1 MLKKTLYLVALAF
14 SFSYAQNAGLAA
26 EETAAGIQWRA
37 SSYTCWDYLEQRQEV
52 DEGAWEA
59 LSAAEQK
66 TTLAEAKRACAEAGK
81 SVKLLSASPLDGDLL
96 LEIDAESE
104 ADAKA
109 CYKQEGREL
118 SEKLRILK
126 GISARRE
133 NGALTENDIKWLED
147 NDVSWFG
154 QYKDSYKLQ
163 ALKPRIGED
172 AAKHQKQFDKFNAEG
187 TGSRLSGI
195 SGKAGHGDTAAL
207 DKFFDGGAAK
217 RQAGDLTGSA
227 LSGKG
232 LALKPGAMAT
242 AGKSPEEQKI
252 ELMQKGKAP
261 PALEGK
267 APENPK
273 INKAGVVYQKIE
285 GNLYAT
291 GANKTGDIYTMAIN
305 QGQTGDCYFLA
316 SAASIA
322 KKDPQFI
329 KDSIH
334 ENADGTYSVDF
345 YRERP
350 WYKFWGPAYTKET
363 VTVDNQFP
371 TKGGSPEFNNSKGTS
386 EAGKRENMWGMV
398 YEKAYAKFQG
408 SYDAIGKG
416 GWPSEAM
423 TQITG
428 KPSTTQL
435 AKSTS
440 LATLA
445 EWEKKGYAI
454 SAGSYKTPTDTSVVG
469 GHAYYIL
476 GVDTEKGT
484 VTLGNP
490 WGFKNVTL
498 TEAEFQ
504 KNYEGVYVNPI
515 QKE

>member
-26 EETAAGIQWRA
+26 EETAAGVQWRA
-37 SSYTCWDYLEQRQEV
+37 SGYTCWDYLEQRQEV
-52 DEGAWEA
+52 DEASWDT
-59 LSAAEQK
+59 LTAAEQK
-66 TTLAEAKRACAEAGK
+66 TTLAEAKRACTEAGK
-81 SVKLLSASPLDGDLL
+81 SVKLLSDRPLDGDLL
-96 LEIDAESE
+96 LGIDADGE

-109 CYKQEGREL
+109 CYKQEGRVL
-118 SEKLRILK
+118 SDKLRILK
-126 GISARRE
+126 GIGARRE
-133 NGALTENDIKWLED
+133 NGALTENDVKWLED
-147 NDVSWFG
+147 NDVSWAE
-154 QYKDSYKLQ
+154 QYKEVHKLQ
-163 ALKPRIGED
+163 ALKPKIGED
-172 AAKHQKQFDKFNAEG
+172 AAKHQKQFDKFNKDG

-195 SGKAGHGDTAAL
+195 SGKAGDSAAL

-217 RQAGDLTGSA
+217 KQAGDLTGSA
-227 LSGKG
+227 ISGKG
-232 LALKPGAMAT
+232 LSLKPGVMTT
-242 AGKSPEEQKI
+242 AGKSPEDQKI

-267 APENPK
+267 APSNPK
-273 INKAGVVYQKIE
+273 FKKDGVVYQKIE

-322 KKDPQFI
+322 KQDPQFI

-350 WYKFWGPAYTKET
+350 WYKFWGPDYTKET

-371 TKGGSPEFNNSKGTS
+371 TKGGNPEFNNSKGTTD
-386 EAGKRENMWGMV
+386 AGKRENMWGMV

-416 GWPSEAM
+416 GWPGVAM

-428 KPSTTQL
+428 KESTTHL
-435 AKSTS
+435 AGKTS

-454 SAGSYKTPTDTSVVG
+454 SAGSYKTPTDTSIVG

-504 KNYEGVYVNPI
+504 KNYAGVYVNPI